1 MTAYVN
7 RIGGTAG
14 GLLSNKGRT
23 ATYTKLIDIVAQ
35 NAALSAA
42 AGSAITLTTND
53 TLAIAT
59 VPVGSYVS
67 NVAVKVVSKSTAASG
82 TVSTGVTG
90 AGTQFLTTTGTGSG
104 ATDGTV
110 TMAAYTTKYA
120 CTAATPIDILLTF
133 GTAAPTALK
142 LLVSWTL
149 EDTAIVDP
157 VTQV

>member
-23 ATYTKLIDIVAQ
+23 ATYTKLVDIAAQ
-35 NAALSAA
+35 NVVLGA
-42 AGSAITLTTND
+42 TLTTSD

-67 NVAVKVVSKSTAASG
+67 NVAVKIVSKSTVASG

-90 AGTQFLTTTGTGSG
+90 AGTQFLTTTATGSG

>member
-23 ATYTKLIDIVAQ
+23 ATFTKLIDVAVQSTAVGATIVH
-35 NAALSAA
+35 
-42 AGSAITLTTND
+42 TD

-67 NVAVKVVSKSTAASG
+67 NVGVKVITYTTASAG
-82 TVSTGVTG
+82 ATVAVGVTG
-90 AGTQFLTTTGTGSG
+90 AGTQFTATTPLTSG
-104 ATDGTV
+104 INV
-110 TMAAYTTKYA
+110 PVMAAYTTKYA

-133 GTAAPTALK
+133 NTAVPTGAK
-142 LLVSWTL
+142 FLVSWTL
-149 EDTAIVDP
+149 EDTALVDP